1 LDQLGLYAT
10 CRFAIWESTNLGI
23 YDCVQEA
30 AELLKDG
37 IDLITDSDAAL
48 SNLLSY
54 PLHATLSRFVN
65 TLMD

>member
-1 LDQLGLYAT
+1 LEQLGLYAT
-10 CRFAIWESTNLGI
+10 CRFAIWETTNLGI
-23 YDCVQEA
+23 YCVQEA

-37 IDLITDSDAAL
+37 IDLITDADAAL

-54 PLHATLSRFVN
+54 PLHDTFSRSVT